1 MNATETRL
9 AELKCP
15 VCGSDDIVEWND
27 VPTRF
32 EIERVEIDEKGD
44 LIVDYTGESEAIYD
58 GCSISGYS
66 CRSYCV
72 EGPLETFVVNK

>member
-1 MNATETRL
+1 MNATETKL
-9 AELKCP
+9 AKLKCP

-27 VPTRF
+27 VPTRYD
-32 EIERVEIDEKGD
+32 IERVEIDDKGD
-44 LIVDYTGESEAIYD
+44 LIVDYAGYGEAITD
-58 GCSISGYS
+58 NSVITGYS